1 MKDFIKRLLRENL
14 EGINGLPVEL
24 RGKRVERNII
34 GRYRECVLGVVNLS
48 ELGLYPNAIKTAE
61 DKLSSDNKFKVS
73 KDPIVVG
80 VDINSGGKQLL
91 DGYHRYLF
99 NRDKDVVSMKA
110 FFIPMRDNEIIDY
123 NEI

>member
-73 KDPIVVG
+73 KNPIVVG
-80 VDINSGGKQLL
+80 VDIDNGKTQLL
-91 DGYHRYLF
+91 DGYHRYVY
-99 NRDKDVVSMKA
+99 NRGVGKLRVY
-110 FFIPMRDNEIIDY
+110 FIPMKGGDIIDFS
-123 NEI
+123 EI